1 MRPTILLLR
10 AAVLAALL
18 TGCYDLT
25 PVTVTPTGF
34 AAAVPVGRHVE
45 AVLSE
50 QGTAA
55 LTARV
60 GPGAGTLLGTVTR
73 FTSDTVE
80 IALTEVRTRT
90 GVAYFLQG
98 AVIPIGRTDLAQL
111 RVRALNRPRTAIAAA
126 LGVTAAGW
134 IIYGVRFGGDGRP
147 EPGGGGGTP
156 ALTPP

>member
-1 MRPTILLLR
+1 MRRLALLL
-10 AAVLAALL
+10 LASSLL
-18 TGCYDLT
+18 ACYDLN
-25 PVTVTPTGF
+25 PIAVTTTGF
-34 AAAVPVGRHVE
+34 AAAVPVGRTVE

-50 QGTAA
+50 AGTAA

-60 GPGAGTLLGTVTR
+60 GPGAGSLLGTVTR
-73 FTSDTVE
+73 FTTDTVE

-90 GVAYFLQG
+90 GLAYFLQG
-98 AVIPIGRTDLAQL
+98 AVIPVSRNDLAQF
-111 RVRALNRPRTAIAAA
+111 RVRELNRPRTAIATA

-134 IIYGVRFGGDGRP
+134 IIYGVRFGGGGQP

>member
-1 MRPTILLLR
+1 MRRLALLL
-10 AAVLAALL
+10 LASSLL
-18 TGCYDLT
+18 ACYDLK
-25 PVTVTPTGF
+25 PIAVTTTGF
-34 AAAVPVGRHVE
+34 AAAVPVGRTVE

-50 QGTAA
+50 AGTAA

-60 GPGAGTLLGTVTR
+60 GPGAGSLLGTVTR
-73 FTSDTVE
+73 FTTDTVE

-90 GVAYFLQG
+90 GLAYFLQG
-98 AVIPIGRTDLAQL
+98 AVIPVSQNDLAQF
-111 RVRALNRPRTAIAAA
+111 RVRELNRPRTAIATA

-134 IIYGVRFGGDGRP
+134 IIYGVRFGGGGQP

>member
-1 MRPTILLLR
+1 MRRLALLL
-10 AAVLAALL
+10 LASSLL
-18 TGCYDLT
+18 ACYDLK
-25 PVTVTPTGF
+25 PIAVTTTGF
-34 AAAVPVGRHVE
+34 AAAVPVGRTVE

-50 QGTAA
+50 AGTAA

-60 GPGAGTLLGTVTR
+60 GPGAGSLLGTVTR
-73 FTSDTVE
+73 FTTDTVE

-90 GVAYFLQG
+90 GLAYFLQG
-98 AVIPIGRTDLAQL
+98 AVIPVSRNDLAQF
-111 RVRALNRPRTAIAAA
+111 RVRELNRPRTAIATA

-134 IIYGVRFGGDGRP
+134 IIYGVRFGGGGQP

>member
-1 MRPTILLLR
+1 MRQLSLLL
-10 AAVLAALL
+10 LAGTLS
-18 TGCYDLT
+18 GCYDLK
-25 PVTVTPTGF
+25 PIAVTPTAFG
-34 AAAVPVGRHVE
+34 ASVPVGRTVE

-50 QGTAA
+50 AGTAA

-73 FTSDTVE
+73 FTTDTVE
-80 IALTEVRTRT
+80 IALTEVRTRA
-90 GVAYFLQG
+90 GLAYFLQG
-98 AVIPIGRTDLAQL
+98 AVIPVGRNDLAQL
-111 RVRALNRPRTAIAAA
+111 RVRELNRPRTAIATA

-134 IIYGVRFGGDGRP
+134 IIHGVRFGGGGQP

>member
-10 AAVLAALL
+10 AAVLTALL
-18 TGCYDLT
+18 TGCYDLK
-25 PVTVTPTGF
+25 PVTVTPAGF
-34 AAAVPVGRHVE
+34 AAAVPVGRQVE

-98 AVIPIGRTDLAQL
+98 AVIPVSRNELAQL
-111 RVRALNRPRTAIAAA
+111 RVREELPQHLGSRHLAPRQH
-126 LGVTAAGW
+126 
-134 IIYGVRFGGDGRP
+134 RGRTLSP
-147 EPGGGGGTP
+147 LRQHR
-156 ALTPP
+156 ANQ

>member
-1 MRPTILLLR
+1 MRRISLLIL
-10 AAVLAALL
+10 AGTL
-18 TGCYDLT
+18 TGCYDLK
-25 PVTVTPTGF
+25 PISVTATGF
-34 AAAVPVGRHVE
+34 GTTIPVGRTVE

-50 QGTAA
+50 SGTAA

-60 GPGAGTLLGTVTR
+60 GPGAGTLLGTLTR

-80 IALTEVRTRT
+80 IALAEVKTRT

-98 AVIPIGRTDLAQL
+98 AVIPVGRNDLAQL
-111 RVRALNRPRTAIAAA
+111 RVRELNRPRTAVATA

-134 IIYGVRFGGDGRP
+134 IIYGVRFGGGGKP

-156 ALTPP
+156 AMTRP